1 MIQIEEIHIQEFRG
15 IRDLT
20 LNLACKSFAV
30 WGPNGSGKSGVV
42 DAIDFA
48 LTGNI
53 GRLTGPG
60 TGGLS
65 VLKHGP
71 HVTQRDN
78 AAAAR
83 VALTVRDP
91 ATAQTAVLSRT
102 IRSASTYTLEPD
114 TPEMRAA
121 VKQAS
126 IHPELTLSRRE
137 IIKYVV
143 AEAGK
148 RAQDVQILLKL
159 DRIDEVRRL
168 FRTAQT
174 NTSRTKTTADS
185 EVAGA
190 EDALRRH
197 LDVVEL
203 LTDGITKA
211 INSRREV
218 LGLDAIDTISAS
230 SDLTVGVQ
238 LAGSTAV
245 NKVSAGRD
253 IKALRDR
260 LSEPDRLDSAK
271 GRLQDALTD
280 LDEEPAVLAALRH
293 RGLVELG
300 LQLADEPTC
309 PLCDVEWAD
318 VASLR
323 QHLQEKLHRSAA
335 AQRLGERL
343 RSSADAI
350 IAEARGTR
358 TLIDA
363 IVPHARALG
372 SVDLLAILESWRSD
386 LARFEGSL
394 GSVEQVVEARHSLT
408 SDPIPI
414 PPGYLDAVVRLADQV
429 DALPDDSA
437 AVEAASFLT
446 MAQDRWNRVCQARA
460 AQAKAVATYD
470 TASAVYDTYCA
481 VADQV
486 LTSLYEEIQTE
497 FSEFY
502 RYINSDDEGTF
513 MAELQ
518 PDAGKLDLEV
528 DFYGQG
534 MFPPAA
540 YHSEGHQDGMGV
552 CLYLALVKRLLGDEF
567 RFAVLDDVVM
577 SVDKNHRRQFCALL
591 TSTFPEVQFIITTH
605 DEVWVRQMQG
615 SGLIGRNAQARF
627 HGWTVDDGP
636 HVQQGHDVWDAIAAD
651 LAAGEVSP
659 AAAKLRRY
667 LEATLGDLAAGLRGQ
682 VTYKP
687 ENNYELGDFLSATTG
702 RHSSWLKKAS
712 ASANSW
718 GNTAVKEQV
727 EALKEARQQTVLAQQ
742 AESWAIN
749 PLVHYN
755 EWANLSKADFQPV
768 VEAWR
773 LFFDLFKCSNPDC
786 GSWIYVSGPPGQE
799 EALRCACG
807 TYSLNLL
814 TR

>member
-1 MIQIEEIHIQEFRG
+1 MIQVREIHIEEFRG

-20 LNLACKSFAV
+20 LTLDCRSFV
-30 WGPNGSGKSGVV
+30 IWGPNGSGKSGVV

-78 AAAAR
+78 AGAAR
-83 VALTVRDP
+83 VAVTLRDSESGQTSVLTRSV
-91 ATAQTAVLSRT
+91 
-102 IRSASTYTLEPD
+102 RSAAAYTLEPD
-114 TPEMRAA
+114 TPEMRSA
-121 VKQAS
+121 VEQARA
-126 IHPELTLSRRE
+126 HPELTLSRRE

-168 FRTAQT
+168 LRTAQT
-174 NTSRTKTTADS
+174 NASRTKTMADS
-185 EVAGA
+185 EVAAA

-197 LDVVEL
+197 LDLSDL
-203 LTDGITKA
+203 LTTEITNV
-211 INSRREV
+211 INGRREV
-218 LGLDAIDTISAS
+218 LGLDALDDVTAS
-230 SDLTVGVQ
+230 SEVAAGVQ
-238 LAGSTAV
+238 FSGSAV
-245 NKVSAGRD
+245 NKVSAARD
-253 IKALRDR
+253 IKALIDR
-260 LSEPDRLDSAK
+260 LSERDRLESAM

-280 LDEEPAVLAALRH
+280 LDQDPAVLAALRH

-300 LQLADEPTC
+300 LQLIDEPAC
-309 PLCDVEWAD
+309 PLCDLEWAD
-318 VASLR
+318 MASLR
-323 QHLQEKLHRSAA
+323 EHLQEKLNRHAE

-350 IAEARGTR
+350 TGEARGIR
-358 TLIDA
+358 TLVEA
-363 IVPHARALG
+363 AAPHAKAFG
-372 SVDLLAILESWRSD
+372 SADLAAVLETWRTE

-394 GSVEQVVEARHSLT
+394 GSVEHVIGVRDSLARDPL
-408 SDPIPI
+408 PIPA
-414 PPGYLDAVVRLADQV
+414 GCLDGLRDLAVQV
-429 DALPDDSA
+429 AALPDDSA
-437 AVEAASFLT
+437 AVEAASFLA
-446 MAQDRWNRVCQARA
+446 MAQDRWRRVCQARA
-460 AQAKAVATYD
+460 AQAKAVAIYQTSNAAYE
-470 TASAVYDTYCA
+470 TYCA
-481 VADQV
+481 VADGV
-486 LTSLYEEIQTE
+486 LTSLYEEIQ
-497 FSEFY
+497 SEFGEYY

-513 MAELQ
+513 KAELQ
-518 PDAGKLDLEV
+518 PAAGKLELEV

-552 CLYLALVKRLLGDEF
+552 CLYLALVKRLLGDQF

-591 TSTFPEVQFIITTH
+591 KQTFPDVQFIITTH

-615 SGLIGRNAQARF
+615 SGLISRSAQARF

-636 HVQQGHDVWDAIAAD
+636 HVQQGHDVWEAIAAD
-651 LAAGEVSP
+651 LALGEVSP

-687 ENNYELGDFLSATTG
+687 ENNYDLGDFLSATTG
-702 RHSSWLKKAS
+702 RHASWLKKAS

-718 GNTAVKEQV
+718 GNTSIKEQV
-727 EALKEARQQTVLAQQ
+727 EALKEARQATVLVQQ

-755 EWANLSKADFQPV
+755 EWATLSKADFEPV
-768 VEAWR
+768 VDAWR
-773 LFFDLFKCSNPDC
+773 QFFDLFKCSNPDC
-786 GSWIYVSGPPGQE
+786 GSWIYVSGPPGGE
-799 EALRCACG
+799 DALRCACG
-807 TYSLNLL
+807 TYNLNLL